1 MTNHSIGATISE
13 KDRPILGY
21 LSDIKLDLHPQY
33 IGDGYTLTFVFAPNS
48 YFQGTELKKE
58 FKISNDGDLQSTQGT
73 EIFWQPGCNPT
84 VASKK
89 KKKKGKKVTT

>member
-1 MTNHSIGATISE
+1 MTNHSIGATITE

-48 YFQGTELKKE
+48 YF
-58 FKISNDGDLQSTQGT
+58 
-73 EIFWQPGCNPT
+73 
-84 VASKK
+84 
-89 KKKKGKKVTT
+89 